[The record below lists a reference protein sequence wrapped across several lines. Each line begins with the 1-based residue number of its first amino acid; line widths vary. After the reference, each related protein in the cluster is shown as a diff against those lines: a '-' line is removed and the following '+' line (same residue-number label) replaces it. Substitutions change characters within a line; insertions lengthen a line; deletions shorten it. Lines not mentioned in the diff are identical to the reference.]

1 MTEKYKDTI
10 KRIEPFCYQF
20 IKQHN
25 LKYPITNTMQVLTN
39 LGYYIVK
46 SEAPT
51 NLSGFYMKK
60 DKFPFIFINTKHP
73 LGRQNFSLWHEV
85 YHHVMNHKNGISDF
99 NAKSIEEREAE
110 IFAGLVMLPKQEINQ
125 WQTYDLTDAK
135 VIAKMSD
142 YYQMSFQGVL
152 VRLMQEQHVDYETY
166 QQLKKYSS
174 LDNIEQLESLYKSEQ
189 LDASIMYPTHHS
201 QISENIMTILQQNFT
216 AGKVSGEKINEIIA
230 MIERLNDETE

>member
-60 DKFPFIFINTKHP
+60 DKFPFIFVNTKHP

-166 QQLKKYSS
+166 QELKQYSS
-174 LDNIEQLESLYKSEQ
+174 LDNIEQLKSLYKSEQ
-189 LDASIMYPTHHS
+189 LDPAIMYPTHHT
-201 QISENIMTILQQNFT
+201 QISKNIMTILQQNYT